1 MARILESYYEEPRE
15 ILLFFY
21 YPLEE
26 YISYLMTVDELSFYD
41 EISCEDLFEE
51 NNSRERIM
59 IFEMV

>member
-1 MARILESYYEEPRE
+1 
-15 ILLFFY
+15 
-21 YPLEE
+21 
-26 YISYLMTVDELSFYD
+26 MTVDELSFYD